1 MNGQVTIKL
10 LVSDVDGTLVDKDKT
25 VAPATVDAVRRLKA
39 AGLGFTIISAR
50 PRSGMMPIAE
60 LLGIDEPMG
69 AFNGGIV
76 FKRDGTVIE
85 HHMVDIDVVRGA
97 MEEHEF
103 SVFYVDG
110 GLVKAA
116 LSVGRSDDLDQAR
129 RFISEG
135 TNVDPK
141 ALGSLDTDLAAV

>member
-1 MNGQVTIKL
+1 VSGAIKL
-10 LVSDVDGTLVDKDKT
+10 LVSDVDGTLVDKEKKVT
-25 VAPATVDAVRRLKA
+25 PATVDAVERLKA

-85 HHMVDIDVVRGA
+85 HHMIDVDVVRGA
-97 MEEHEF
+97 RWRSSETRRSTRGSSQTTSGMPAPTR
-103 SVFYVDG
+103 
-110 GLVKAA
+110 AA
-116 LSVGRSDDLDQAR
+116 MSAASAKR
-129 RFISEG
+129 RHRIR
-135 TNVDPK
+135 
-141 ALGSLDTDLAAV
+141 